1 MFPAFSSTFPVDPA
15 HHSHLQGPI
24 PVHSSSPSTDLSDDP
39 LPIWVLQPKGS
50 PCPSPLSLISTAGRH
65 PVFFFGVL
73 LTWATGSCLQPRL
86 FLGTFRSSHDV
97 LATISFPREFPQT
110 SSSSHF
116 LPLRPGACAHLACY
130 RNNRGEAPL
139 IFPTSTPSLMYF
151 PWSYEI
157 FLDAKTSL
165 PPRCWGVPHTTS
177 LSSRFFILFF
187 ILFYRFALEDWA
199 LKLIVPSLDQEPCVF
214 NSSPPQSCY
223 KGRGFLL
230 TALIY
235 R

>member
-1 MFPAFSSTFPVDPA
+1 M
-15 HHSHLQGPI
+15 
-24 PVHSSSPSTDLSDDP
+24 
-39 LPIWVLQPKGS
+39 
-50 PCPSPLSLISTAGRH
+50 
-65 PVFFFGVL
+65 
-73 LTWATGSCLQPRL
+73 QPRL

-110 SSSSHF
+110 SSFSHF

-151 PWSYEI
+151 LWSYEI

>member
-1 MFPAFSSTFPVDPA
+1 MFSASSSAFPVDPPVTVTCK
-15 HHSHLQGPI
+15 GPSQCI
-24 PVHSSSPSTDLSDDP
+24 LVLHPLTFLMTRFLSESSSQRDLHA
-39 LPIWVLQPKGS
+39 S
-50 PCPSPLSLISTAGRH
+50 PFSLISTAGRH
-65 PVFFFGVL
+65 PVFCFGVL

-86 FLGTFRSSHDV
+86 FLGTFRSSRDV

-116 LPLRPGACAHLACY
+116 LPLRPSACAHLARY

-139 IFPTSTPSLMYF
+139 IFPTSTSCTFLGLMKSSWMQRH
-151 PWSYEI
+151 PHP
-157 FLDAKTSL
+157 

-177 LSSRFFILFF
+177 LSSRFFILCF
-187 ILFYRFALEDWA
+187 ILFYRFALEDWV
-199 LKLIVPSLDQEPCVF
+199 LKLIVPSLDQEPGVF
-214 NSSPPQSCY
+214 NLSPPQSFY
-223 KGRGFLL
+223 KGRGVLL